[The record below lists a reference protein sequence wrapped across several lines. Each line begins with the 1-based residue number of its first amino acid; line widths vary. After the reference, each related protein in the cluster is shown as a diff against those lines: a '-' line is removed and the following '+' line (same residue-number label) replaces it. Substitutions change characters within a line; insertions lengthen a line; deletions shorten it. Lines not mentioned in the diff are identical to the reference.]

1 MNVKSKSQG
10 FIPVSEPSL
19 DGNEL
24 KYLTECIES
33 GWVSSDGPFV
43 ARFEDA
49 LKSHVGREHAIA
61 VSSGSAAL
69 DVAIAALGLGE
80 GDEVI
85 LPAHTIISC
94 AQAISRTGA
103 SIVLVDTDLAT
114 WNMAIDQIEA
124 AITPRTAAIMVV
136 HTFGLPTDIAQVKK
150 IADKH
155 NLRIIEDAAQAI
167 GVPCHGKQCGSF
179 GDISIFSFYPNKHI
193 TTGEGGMIF
202 CDDPALAERC
212 RSLKNLCFKPER
224 RFFHDSIGWNYR
236 MSNLNAAVGLAQYEK
251 LPEHLARKRRVG
263 EFYRE
268 LLCDIP
274 KITLPPLDQDYAQNH
289 YWVFGLLIGPEQG
302 LNADV
307 VRTKLGSQGIGTRP
321 FFWPI
326 HLQPVYQKL
335 GYFDNQRYP
344 IAEQICEYGFYIPSG
359 VTLTDENQQEIV
371 KKIRVTLSSKI

>member
-1 MNVKSKSQG
+1 MNTKSRPES
-10 FIPVSEPSL
+10 FIPVNEPSL
-19 DGNEL
+19 GSNEL
-24 KYLTECIES
+24 RYLTECIES

-69 DVAIAALGLGE
+69 DVAVTALGLE
-80 GDEVI
+80 ESDEVI

-103 SIVLVDTDLAT
+103 SIVLVDTDPVT

-136 HTFGLPTDIAQVKK
+136 HTFGLPTDMAQIKK

-155 NLRIIEDAAQAI
+155 KLRIIEDAAQAI
-167 GVPCHGKQCGSF
+167 GVSCHGKQCGSF
-179 GDISIFSFYPNKHI
+179 GDISIFSFYSNKHI

-202 CDDPALAERC
+202 CDDSALAERC
-212 RSLKNLCFKPER
+212 RSLKNLCFKSER
-224 RFFHDSIGWNYR
+224 RFVHDSIGWNYR
-236 MSNLNAAVGLAQYEK
+236 MSNLNAAVGLAQYER
-251 LPEHLARKRRVG
+251 LPEHLAKKKRVG
-263 EFYRE
+263 DLYRE

-274 KITLPPLDQDYAQNH
+274 EITLPPLDQDYAQNH
-289 YWVFGLLIGPEQG
+289 YWVFGLLIDPDQDF
-302 LNADV
+302 NADA
-307 VRTKLGSQGIGTRP
+307 VRAKLGSQGIGTRP

-335 GYFDNQRYP
+335 GYFQNEHYP
-344 IAEQICEYGFYIPSG
+344 IAEQISEYGFYIPSS
-359 VTLTDENQQEIV
+359 VTLTEDDQKEVV
-371 KKIRVTLSSKI
+371 KKIRVTLSR

>member
-1 MNVKSKSQG
+1 MNTKSRPEN
-10 FIPVSEPSL
+10 FIPVNEPSL
-19 DGNEL
+19 GSNEL
-24 KYLTECIES
+24 RYLTECIES

-69 DVAIAALGLGE
+69 DVAVTALGLE
-80 GDEVI
+80 ESDEVI

-103 SIVLVDTDLAT
+103 SIVLVDTDPVT

-136 HTFGLPTDIAQVKK
+136 HTFGLPTDMAQIKK

-155 NLRIIEDAAQAI
+155 KLRIIEDAAQAI
-167 GVPCHGKQCGSF
+167 GVSCHGKQCGSF

-202 CDDPALAERC
+202 CDDSALAERC
-212 RSLKNLCFKPER
+212 RSLKNLCFKSER
-224 RFFHDSIGWNYR
+224 RFVHDSIGWNYR

-251 LPEHLARKRRVG
+251 LPEHLAKKKRVG
-263 EFYRE
+263 NLYRE
-268 LLCDIP
+268 LLCDIRE
-274 KITLPPLDQDYAQNH
+274 ITLPPLDQDYAQNH
-289 YWVFGLLIGPEQG
+289 YWVFGLLIDPDQDF
-302 LNADV
+302 NADA
-307 VRTKLGSQGIGTRP
+307 VRAKLGSQGIGTRP

-335 GYFDNQRYP
+335 GYFQNEHYP
-344 IAEQICEYGFYIPSG
+344 IAEYFSEYGFYIPSG
-359 VTLTDENQQEIV
+359 VTLRDDELKEIV
-371 KKIRVTLSSKI
+371 EKIRVTLSS

>member
-1 MNVKSKSQG
+1 MNTKSRNRD

-33 GWVSSDGPFV
+33 GWISSEGPFV
-43 ARFEDA
+43 ERFEDA
-49 LKSHVGREHAIA
+49 LKTHVGREHAIA

-69 DVAIAALGLGE
+69 DVASAALGLGE
-80 GDEVI
+80 GDEII
-85 LPAHTIISC
+85 LPTHTIISC

-103 SIVLVDTDLAT
+103 SLVLVDTDLAT

-124 AITPRTAAIMVV
+124 AITPKTAAIMVV
-136 HTFGLPTDIAQVKK
+136 HTFGLPTDITKVQK

-155 NLRIIEDAAQAI
+155 NLLIIEDAAQAI
-167 GVPCHGKQCGSF
+167 GVSCHGKQCGSF
-179 GDISIFSFYPNKHI
+179 GDISILSFYSNKHI

-202 CDDPALAERC
+202 CDDLALAERC

-224 RFFHDSIGWNYR
+224 RFAHDSIGWNYR
-236 MSNLNAAVGLAQYEK
+236 MSNLNAAVGLAQYER
-251 LPEHLARKRRVG
+251 LPEHLAKKTQIG
-263 EFYRE
+263 KIYRE
-268 LLCDIP
+268 LLCNIP
-274 KITLPPLDQDYAQNH
+274 EITLPPLDQDYAQNY
-289 YWVFGLLIGPEQG
+289 YWAFGLLIDLEQG

-326 HLQPVYQKL
+326 HLQPVYRKL
-335 GYFDNQRYP
+335 GYFDHQRYP
-344 IAEQICEYGFYIPSG
+344 IAEQIAEYGFYIPSG
-359 VTLTDENQQEIV
+359 VTLKVSDQKEIA
-371 KKIRVTLSSKI
+371 KLIRITLSR